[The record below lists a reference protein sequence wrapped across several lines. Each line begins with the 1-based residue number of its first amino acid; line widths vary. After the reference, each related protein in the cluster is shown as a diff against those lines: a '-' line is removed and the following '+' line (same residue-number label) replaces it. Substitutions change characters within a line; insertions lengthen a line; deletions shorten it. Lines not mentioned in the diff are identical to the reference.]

1 MADLI
6 SLISNEI
13 ADKVESV
20 IKIKELL
27 KLKEDYPYESQLEDS
42 IKLIT
47 QGHTILKSWMSL
59 FKKTKQA
66 IEDEN
71 GD

>member
-47 QGHTILKSWMSL
+47 QGHIILKSWMSL